1 MYKAIIIDDEEMARI
16 LLKEMLQPL
25 SNTLTVE
32 CLCPDLPSGV
42 KAIKKYNPDIV
53 FLDIDLPGHSGLELL
68 DFFNEDEIN
77 FSIIFVTAYNQYA
90 IQAFNMSAVSY
101 LLKPVQMADLQNA
114 VLLFEKN
121 KHRQNLNTLKNNLD
135 GHTPQK
141 IGLNTLN
148 SITFEE
154 LDNILYF
161 QADGSYTRVILRSGN
176 PVIVSRAL
184 KYFETLLTGHNDFVR
199 CHKSYIVNLKHI
211 TEYIKADGGS
221 LVVDKKHHVSVSP
234 DKVDMILKKAAHYL

>member
-16 LLKEMLQPL
+16 LLKEMLLPM
-25 SNTLTVE
+25 SDTLTVE
-32 CLCPDLPSGV
+32 SLCADLPSGI

-101 LLKPVQMADLQNA
+101 LLKPIQTTDLQNA
-114 VLLFEKN
+114 ISLFEKN
-121 KHRQNLNTLKNNLD
+121 KNRQNLHALKNNLD
-135 GHTPQK
+135 GHSPQK

-161 QADGSYTRVILRSGN
+161 QADGSYTRVILRNGN
-176 PVIVSRAL
+176 PVVVSRAL
-184 KYFETLLTGHNDFVR
+184 KHFETLLSGNPDFSR
-199 CHKSYIVNLKHI
+199 CHKSYIVNIKHI

-221 LVVDKKHHVSVSP
+221 LVIDKKHHVSVSP
-234 DKVDMILKKAAHYL
+234 DKVDMILKKAAQYL